1 MKPTKKRGPLLFS
14 LLLHGIALGAFAFL
28 TSPTPSPLPTVESGG
43 ESGETSS
50 LEEESIRVVLSKPK
64 VPQPKTPA
72 NAPKRILS
80 TAPEVAVVVLPPL
93 PDPVPSVEQAAPV
106 ETPTEPKETPAKA
119 ETPAKKSSKPTL
131 AKGKGKGTGD
141 GSGNAKGSGRGNGNG
156 SGNSPVTYR
165 KRASL
170 DYPRSAQRA
179 KQEGS
184 VRLSVFVS
192 ATGQASEIKILKSS
206 GYPNLDAAAVSCARK
221 SLYQSALREG
231 NPIAA
236 WVEASFRFQ
245 AD

>member
-1 MKPTKKRGPLLFS
+1 MKPTNKRGPLLFS

-28 TSPTPSPLPTVESGG
+28 TSPTPSPLPAVESGG

-64 VPQPKTPA
+64 IPQTKIPA
-72 NAPKRILS
+72 KAPKRILS
-80 TAPEVAVVVLPPL
+80 TAPEAAVVVLPPL
-93 PDPVPSVEQAAPV
+93 PDPVPQVEQVAVV
-106 ETPTEPKETPAKA
+106 ETPPEPIETPAKA
-119 ETPAKKSSKPTL
+119 ENTAKKSSKPTL

-141 GSGNAKGSGRGNGNG
+141 GSGNAKGSGRGNGAGN
-156 SGNSPVTYR
+156 GNSPVTYR

-170 DYPRSAQRA
+170 DYPRSAQRM
-179 KQEGS
+179 KQEGT

-192 ATGQASEIKILKSS
+192 ASGQPNDIKIVKSS
-206 GYPNLDAAAVSCARK
+206 GVPNLDAAAVSCAKK
-221 SLYQSALREG
+221 SLYQSALRDG
-231 NPIAA
+231 KPIDA

>member
-1 MKPTKKRGPLLFS
+1 MFS

-28 TSPTPSPLPTVESGG
+28 TTPSPSPLPAVESGG

-50 LEEESIRVVLSKPK
+50 LEEESIRVILSKPK
-64 VPQPKTPA
+64 VKQPKIPA
-72 NAPKRILS
+72 KAPKRILS
-80 TAPEVAVVVLPPL
+80 TAPEVAVVVPPPR
-93 PDPVPSVEQAAPV
+93 PDPVPVVEQAAPA
-106 ETPTEPKETPAKA
+106 ETPPEPAETPAKA
-119 ETPAKKSSKPTL
+119 DNAAKKSSKPTL

-141 GSGNAKGSGRGNGNG
+141 GSGNAKGAGRGNGNG

-170 DYPRSAQRA
+170 DYPRSAQRL

-192 ATGQASEIKILKSS
+192 ASGQASEIKVVKSS
-206 GYPNLDAAAVSCARK
+206 GFPNLDAAAVSCARK
-221 SLYQSALREG
+221 SLYQSALHDG
-231 NPIAA
+231 KPIDA
-236 WVEASFRFQ
+236 WVDASFRFQ